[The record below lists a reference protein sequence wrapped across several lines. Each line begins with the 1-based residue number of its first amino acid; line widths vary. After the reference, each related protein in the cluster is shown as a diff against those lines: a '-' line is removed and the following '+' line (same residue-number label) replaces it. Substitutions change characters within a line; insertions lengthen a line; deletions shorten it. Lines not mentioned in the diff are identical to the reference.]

1 MNREKTFDSIPNDL
15 FPDIF
20 SKLSAKLIARCR
32 CVSKLWASIL
42 SRQDSTELFLTK
54 SSARPRLLF
63 GVKRA
68 NGECLFFSS
77 TQPRNPYEKSSRVV
91 TADFHTKLSEVIS
104 REICSYASGL
114 IYLSDMRISM
124 KDEDVV
130 RVICNPIMG
139 KYTVLPKLRRY
150 VKSYSYLGF
159 DPIDKQFKVLL
170 MAYPS
175 GPDDHKILTLG
186 TRKMRWR
193 KIHCP
198 LTHDPFC
205 GGICI
210 NGVFYYLAIKSD
222 ETLVNNR
229 SYVIVCFDVRFE
241 KFKFIDVDC
250 FYHLINYKG
259 KLGGINWNY
268 ASADGSR
275 TFELS
280 MWVLDDAEKHE
291 WSIYDYTFPEHE
303 VVFYSIVLAVGMNG
317 TGEIVLSEKF
327 TSKRFYVFYFNPE
340 RNTLQRVEIQGLENH
355 CRVYTIAD
363 HVEDLNVNDP
373 KQLKSGP
380 YIITKKPKAQQRR
393 SCLNKIYNRVEAVGV
408 HASPSIFH
416 RVVLDKVLGSSTS
429 LIRRRTRLEDEDTKR
444 VICNPTTGQY
454 VILPELR
461 KHFMSYSYLGF
472 DPIDKEFKVLLMNT
486 SGYIAYNDTDHYILT
501 LGTGKMR
508 WRKIQCP
515 FNHEPLWERI
525 CINGVLYY
533 KAQKFDGR
541 SYGIVCFDV
550 RSEKFKFIEAKFCN
564 LFTQLINYKGKLGVV
579 NLKNADDGTRF
590 RHTLEFRMWVLD
602 YVEKMEWSEYVYTLF
617 DSNEAADDLVVV
629 GMTATGDIILSKI
642 DTSEPTYVF
651 YFNPERN
658 TLQSVEIQG
667 FGANRDCRVYPFV
680 DYVDDLSFNHA
691 KQLKSSP
698 VKQGLNVITKT
709 RKPKQRRHRSRDVCN
724 STPSVKDKQQNKYKL

>member
-1 MNREKTFDSIPNDL
+1 MNREKTFDSIPKDL

-20 SKLSAKLIARCR
+20 SKLS
-32 CVSKLWASIL
+32 
-42 SRQDSTELFLTK
+42 
-54 SSARPRLLF
+54 
-63 GVKRA
+63 
-68 NGECLFFSS
+68 
-77 TQPRNPYEKSSRVV
+77 
-91 TADFHTKLSEVIS
+91 LSEVIS

-114 IYLSDMRISM
+114 AYLSDMRISV

-130 RVICNPIMG
+130 RVICNPITG

-150 VKSYSYLGF
+150 VKSYSYLVF
-159 DPIDKQFKVLL
+159 DPIDKQFKVLF

-222 ETLVNNR
+222 ETLVNRR

-241 KFKFIDVDC
+241 KFKFIDVEC

-275 TFELS
+275 TFELR

-291 WSIYDYTFPEHE
+291 WSKYDYTFPEHE
-303 VVFYSIVLAVGMNG
+303 VFFYNIVLAVGMAA
-317 TGEIVLSEKF
+317 TCEIVLSEKF
-327 TSKRFYVFYFNPE
+327 TSKPFYVFYFNPE
-340 RNTLQRVEIQGLENH
+340 RDTLQRVEIQGLENH

-363 HVEDLNVNDP
+363 HVEDLNVKDA

-393 SCLNKIYNRVEAVGV
+393 SCLSISEYDCSYASGLIY
-408 HASPSIFH
+408 FH
-416 RVVLDKVLGSSTS
+416 NMCIPR
-429 LIRRRTRLEDEDTKR
+429 EDEDTKR

-486 SGYIAYNDTDHYILT
+486 SGYIAYNDTDHHILT

-533 KAQKFDGR
+533 KAHQFDGR
-541 SYGIVCFDV
+541 SYVIVCFDV
-550 RSEKFKFIEAKFCN
+550 RSEKFKFIEATFCN
-564 LFTQLINYKGKLGVV
+564 MFTQLINYKGKLGVV
-579 NLKNADDGTRF
+579 NLKNVDDGTSF
-590 RHTLEFRMWVLD
+590 RHTLEFRMWVLEH
-602 YVEKMEWSEYVYTLF
+602 VEKMEWSEYVYTLL
-617 DSNEAADDLVVV
+617 DSNEAADDLVVDLVVV

-642 DTSEPTYVF
+642 DTCEPIYVF
-651 YFNPERN
+651 FFNPERK
-658 TLQSVEIQG
+658 TFQSVEIQG

-680 DYVDDLSFNHA
+680 DYVDDLSLNHA

-698 VKQGLNVITKT
+698 VKKGLNVITET
-709 RKPKQRRHRSRDVCN
+709 RKPKQHRHRSREVCN
-724 STPSVKDKQQNKYKL
+724 STPSVKDKQQNKISYIF